1 MEAKAYGYIRVSTR
15 EQNEERQRIAMRD
28 FGVPE
33 ERIYLDKLSGKSLDR
48 PAWQKLI
55 RRLKPGDILVVK
67 SVDRIGRSYADVI
80 ETWRVLTK
88 GKGVAIVVLDMP
100 LLDTRSVR
108 DSMGIFIA
116 DLVLQILSYFAQIER
131 EFNHQRQAE
140 GIAAAKARG
149 VKFGRPRKKPSAAFH
164 ALRTQWETGAISAN
178 GAARMLGVAPNTFHQ
193 WVKE

>member
-1 MEAKAYGYIRVSTR
+1 MKTKAYGYIRVSTR
-15 EQNEERQRIAMRD
+15 EQNEERQRVAMRD

-48 PAWQKLI
+48 PAWQELM
-55 RRLKPGDILVVK
+55 RRLRPGDVLVVK

-80 ETWRVLTK
+80 EAWRVLTK
-88 GKGVAIVVLDMP
+88 EKKVAIVVLDMP
-100 LLDTRSVR
+100 ILDTRSVH
-108 DSMGIFIA
+108 DSMGVFVA
-116 DLVLQILSYFAQIER
+116 DLVLQVLSYFAQVER

-149 VKFGRPRKKPSAAFH
+149 VKLGRPRKKPPSTFAAMR
-164 ALRTQWETGAISAN
+164 AQWEAGVISAN

-193 WVKE
+193 WVER